1 MTEGGPRLDEARAQD
16 PADESDQIR
25 ARVDKRRRL
34 EEAGISVYPSSY
46 PVTHTA
52 SEAAAAFEAA
62 GEGAG
67 LRAAVAGRIVGRRKM
82 GRASFVHV
90 QDRSGR
96 LQLYFKKDTVGDDA
110 YERLDLLDLGDFV
123 GATGEM
129 FRTRTGEITLSVGE
143 WSILGKAL
151 RPLPE
156 KWHGLADKEIRF
168 RQRYLDLV
176 VNEEARRVFVA
187 RTRIV
192 AAMRRVMD
200 ERGFLEVE
208 TPVLQP
214 LYGGA
219 SARPFRTTHN
229 ALGITLYLR
238 IANELYLKRCLV
250 GGLDRVYE
258 FAKCFRNEGMDRSH
272 QPEFTMME
280 CYQAYADYRAG
291 MALMEELV
299 AAAAR
304 EACGGTRVPHPAGE
318 IDFAPPWDRVSYFD
332 ALEREVGRDLSGL
345 DEREVGRACEE
356 RHVDVPE
363 GASVAK
369 MIDEL
374 FSETVQR
381 KLHRPTFVVDVPKAL
396 SPLAKGKP
404 GAPHLVERFEPIV
417 AGMEIGNGF
426 SELNDPA
433 EQRARFE
440 DQLRVAARD
449 EDTMVLDEAF
459 LRALEH
465 GMPPA
470 SGLGIGIDRLVML
483 LTGQEQIREVILFPQ
498 MRPEASPEDAER

>member
-1 MTEGGPRLDEARAQD
+1 MTEGGSRAVDERKARDAS
-16 PADESDQIR
+16 DENDQIR
-25 ARVDKRRRL
+25 ARLDKRRKL
-34 EEAGISVYPSSY
+34 EEAGIPVYPSSY
-46 PVTHTA
+46 PVTHTLA
-52 SEAAAAFEAA
+52 EATRAFEAA
-62 GEGAG
+62 PAGGEV
-67 LRAAVAGRIVGRRKM
+67 RAAVAGRIVARRGM
-82 GRASFVHV
+82 GRASFLHL

-96 LQLYFKKDTVGDDA
+96 LQLYVKEDVVGKDA
-110 YERLDLLDLGDFV
+110 YERLTLLDLGDFL
-123 GATGEM
+123 GATGAM
-129 FRTRTGEITLSVGE
+129 FRTRTGEITLGVAE
-143 WSILGKAL
+143 WSILGKAM

-156 KWHGLADKEIRF
+156 KWAGLADKEIRF
-168 RQRYLDLV
+168 RQRYLDLI

-187 RTRIV
+187 RTRV
-192 AAMRRVMD
+192 VSAMRRVLD
-200 ERGFLEVE
+200 TRGFLEVE

-250 GGLDRVYE
+250 GGFERVYE

-280 CYQAYADYRAG
+280 CYEAYADYRGG
-291 MALMEELV
+291 MAITEELV
-299 AAAAR
+299 AAAA
-304 EACGGTRVPHPAGE
+304 EAATGSPVIPHKNGE
-318 IDFAPPWDRVSYFD
+318 IDFGKPWDRVPYFE
-332 ALEREVGRDLSGL
+332 ALEKELGTDFTDL
-345 DEREVGRACEE
+345 DEAELRHACEKRRIE
-356 RHVDVPE
+356 VPDD
-363 GASVAK
+363 ASAAK
-369 MIDEL
+369 LVDEL
-374 FSETVQR
+374 FSGTVQR
-381 KLHRPTFVVDVPKAL
+381 KMHRPTFVIDLPKAL

-404 GAPHLVERFEPIV
+404 GAPHLVERFEPTI

-440 DQLRVAARD
+440 EQLALATRD
-449 EDTMVLDEAF
+449 EDTMLLDEPF

-483 LTGQEQIREVILFPQ
+483 LTGQEQIREVMLFPQ
-498 MRPEASPEDAER
+498 MRPQAEDAEQ